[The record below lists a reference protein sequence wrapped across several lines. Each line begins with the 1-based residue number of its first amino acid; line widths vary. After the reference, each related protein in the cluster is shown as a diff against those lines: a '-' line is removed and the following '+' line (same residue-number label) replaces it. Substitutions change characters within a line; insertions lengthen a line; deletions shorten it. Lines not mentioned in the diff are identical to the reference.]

1 MRRPYLTVVGVA
13 VATLLALVIA
23 AAVAVWRLDPAVLVG
38 PLAER
43 VKATTGRELTV
54 RGGVSLEP
62 SLEPGIKLRDVSL
75 GNGPG
80 AAEGA
85 LLQVQEVD
93 VKVAL
98 WPLLSRRVEIR
109 HVILTAPVL
118 KLERGPDG
126 RGNWEIGSAGGNKP
140 AGADAP
146 APADLALVVR
156 SAEIRKGVVT
166 YRAATGK
173 EPTRVE
179 VANFTL
185 EAGDPQAPINFAFR
199 GAVDGVPVS
208 LSGNGG
214 PLAGLLARTPAY
226 PLKVDAEWAGTK
238 ASLDTKVTHD
248 EKATRLEPFSA
259 VLGTSRLT
267 GNLVIEQTTGR
278 PRLRL
283 SVTASRLVL
292 ADLAG
297 ALAAMSSAQSASGG
311 RSQQQA
317 RPGTHLISDAAL
329 PLEALSALDAAGE
342 LTIAELVWADGH
354 AQQVHADFALR
365 DGTLKV
371 SALQATVFGGK
382 AEGHVTIDAAA
393 EPPGLDLALTAR
405 DIELGSLL
413 SAVGAPREVRGGKSV
428 LRMNLTARGTSLQA
442 WAASVRGEADLVVGA
457 ATLTNAKGQAASALG
472 RLTAAVNPFAGSDP
486 VTQLKCVVV
495 RLPLANGQA
504 RFDRTVALE
513 TDKLGVSATGV
524 LDLRNET
531 VDVSIDPIVREGIP
545 INVAQ
550 VAQLVRVKGPW
561 REPRVEIDK
570 AKSIATVARL
580 GAIVATGGLAALGGL
595 LVLDAATAEGPCAVA
610 NDPSKARATPAKSQN
625 TSQPAANPAEQL
637 LQGLGKLFR

>member
-13 VATLLALVIA
+13 AATLLALVIA
-23 AAVAVWRLDPAVLVG
+23 VAVIVWRLDPAVLIG

-43 VKATTGRELTV
+43 VKASTGRELTV

-75 GNGPG
+75 DNAGDTD
-80 AAEGA
+80 GA

-118 KLERGPDG
+118 KLERGPEG
-126 RGNWEIGSAGGNKP
+126 RGNWETRSAGGKKP
-140 AGADAP
+140 AGVDAP
-146 APADLALVVR
+146 ATQDLALVVR
-156 SAEIRKGVVT
+156 SAEIRNGIVT
-166 YRAATGK
+166 YRATTGK
-173 EPTRVE
+173 VPTRVE
-179 VANFTL
+179 VANLTL
-185 EAGDPQAPINFAFR
+185 EASDPQAPINFAFR

-214 PLAGLLARTPAY
+214 PLATLLAGTPSY
-226 PLKVDAEWAGTK
+226 PLTVDAEWAGNK
-238 ASLDTKVTHD
+238 ASVDAKVTHD
-248 EKATRLEPFSA
+248 AKGTRLEPFSVA
-259 VLGTSRLT
+259 FGTSRLT
-267 GNLVIEQTTGR
+267 GNLAIEQTRGR
-278 PRLRL
+278 PQLRL
-283 SVTASRLVL
+283 SVTAPRLVL
-292 ADLAG
+292 GDLAG
-297 ALAAMSSAQSASGG
+297 VFAAMSSTPSAPSDGS
-311 RSQQQA
+311 RERA
-317 RPGTHLISDAAL
+317 PPGTHLISDASL
-329 PLEALSALDAAGE
+329 PLDALSALNAAGE
-342 LTIAELVWADGH
+342 LTIAELVWADGN
-354 AQQVHADFALR
+354 AQQVHAAFALNN
-365 DGTLKV
+365 GKLKV
-371 SALQATVFGGK
+371 SALQAKVFGGK
-382 AEGHVTIDAAA
+382 AEGHVTLDVAAKL
-393 EPPGLDLALTAR
+393 PGLDLALTAR

-413 SAVGAPREVRGGKSV
+413 VAMGAPREVRGGTSV
-428 LRMNLTARGTSLQA
+428 LRVNLTAHGDSLHA
-442 WAASVRGEADLVVGA
+442 WAASARGEADLVVGA
-457 ATLTNAKGQAASALG
+457 ATLTHAKGQAASALG
-472 RLTAAVNPFAGSDP
+472 RLTAAVNPFVGSDP

-531 VDVSIDPIVREGIP
+531 MDVSIDPIVRDGIP

-561 REPRVEIDK
+561 REPRVEVDK
-570 AKSIATVARL
+570 AKSLATVARL

-595 LVLDAATAEGPCAVA
+595 LVLDAVTAEGPCAVA
-610 NDPSKARATPAKSQN
+610 NDTSKARSTPAKSEP
-625 TSQPAANPAEQL
+625 TSRPAANPAEQL